1 MALRSCFGGEI
12 VLALAKNRQM
22 KVDNMEQGYFGIGI
36 QNGKTP
42 ENLGVLW
49 RSAQNMGASFI
60 FTIGNRYANQAS
72 DTHKAV
78 GAMPYFHYEDF
89 DDFYAHLPKGAM
101 LVGVELDK
109 KAVELESFDH
119 PRRCVYLLG
128 AEDHGLSKKAIGKA
142 HHLVKFKSTKS
153 LNVAVAGS
161 IVMYDRNAKPLKK
174 HI

>member
-1 MALRSCFGGEI
+1 MKLREC
-12 VLALAKNRQM
+12 LLRNRT
-22 KVDNMEQGYFGIGI
+22 VVNNLEQGFFGIGI

-60 FTIGNRYANQAS
+60 FTIGNRYAKQAC

-78 GAMPYFHYEDF
+78 GAMPYFHYDTF
-89 DDFYAHLPKGAM
+89 DDFFNNLPKGAM

-109 KAVELESFDH
+109 KAEQLETFEH

-128 AEDHGLSKKAIGKA
+128 AEDHGLSKTAKEKA
-142 HHLVKFKSTKS
+142 HFLVKFKSELS
-153 LNVAVAGS
+153 LNVSVAGS
-161 IVMYDRNAKPLKK
+161 IVMYDRQLKN
-174 HI
+174 I